1 MNWNNL
7 PKYINVLKPSS
18 QIWNDSLM
26 YGSNPFFQPQQQVN
40 QKWAGVVIQNLDMN
54 TLLAG
59 WFIKREPNF
68 FKKRSKV

>member
-7 PKYINVLKPSS
+7 QKYINVLKPSS

-40 QKWAGVVIQNLDMN
+40 QKWAGVVIQYYVGDL
-54 TLLAG
+54 
-59 WFIKREPNF
+59 
-68 FKKRSKV
+68 V